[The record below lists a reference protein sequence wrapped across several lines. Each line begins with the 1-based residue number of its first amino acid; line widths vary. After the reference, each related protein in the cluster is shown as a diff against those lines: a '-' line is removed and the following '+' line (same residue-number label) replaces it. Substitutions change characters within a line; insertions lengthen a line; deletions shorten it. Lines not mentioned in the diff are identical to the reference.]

1 MDFGGLFKKNE
12 KQESLTILID
22 IGGTSV
28 GGAIVRNELGKAPH
42 VIYSYREK
50 IPPIHSISFERLLG
64 STLKTLRNVAHTIEK
79 DGFRHLNFTGDKSAG
94 NYSVCCTLSSPWEK
108 TIVKNILIEKAEP
121 FIVGDQYVAS
131 LVDAELEKFKSTLA
145 DEVSI
150 ALYGKN
156 PTIIENTIVRALVNG
171 YSVSKIIDSK
181 VNRISLTAVFS
192 LSPSLITKAV
202 EGILHKRFR
211 YDSIRWSS
219 FMLASF
225 LTLRDHFPLKDDFIL
240 LQIGGDITEIY
251 IVKKDTI
258 IQSISFP
265 FGYNFLYKKAKERY
279 EDISPEIIRSH
290 LGIRAH
296 DTEQPIGG
304 TELDKILEQAEKD
317 WLTLFY
323 SSLKDTS
330 EEMFMPKDIF
340 LSADADI
347 AEIFASFIERSTFSQ
362 YGVAHGIFAV
372 TTIQD
377 KTLSHAVTVKEGI
390 TPDPSLLLEAVYTHT
405 VRYAKPTGGVV
416 AERKIQRYDIVK

>member
-1 MDFGGLFKKNE
+1 
-12 KQESLTILID
+12 
-22 IGGTSV
+22 
-28 GGAIVRNELGKAPH
+28 
-42 VIYSYREK
+42 
-50 IPPIHSISFERLLG
+50 
-64 STLKTLRNVAHTIEK
+64 
-79 DGFRHLNFTGDKSAG
+79 
-94 NYSVCCTLSSPWEK
+94 
-108 TIVKNILIEKAEP
+108 
-121 FIVGDQYVAS
+121 
-131 LVDAELEKFKSTLA
+131 
-145 DEVSI
+145 
-150 ALYGKN
+150 
-156 PTIIENTIVRALVNG
+156 
-171 YSVSKIIDSK
+171 
-181 VNRISLTAVFS
+181 
-192 LSPSLITKAV
+192 
-202 EGILHKRFR
+202 
-211 YDSIRWSS
+211 
-219 FMLASF
+219 MLASF